1 MTRQPRS
8 FVVTLV
14 LALACQRSAVAA
26 RPRPE
31 PVDLGA
37 IEVPPEA
44 ARHNAD
50 GMKAYEAGDY
60 GAAYAAFKR
69 SHMSMDPRADLHA
82 RDMILGSLRGSLGKL
97 YEKTGDLQHLCL
109 VRTELVLHLETLLI
123 TFGEDTD
130 LQDIPGIKARLRQ
143 INQRISQHRPRLGEP
158 TCDGPPMQLERPAP
172 PPPAK
177 IVASPRPPD
186 RGRPALIVGATSL
199 SIGGVLLG
207 AMTYALF
214 MRRASD
220 ESVVPETLVLAQII
234 HGRVSRSPMSSR
246 PCLGQP
252 PPTSAPVL
260 GVRAALR
267 ARIAMTTGRAPSAE
281 APDVIGQCPP
291 LVAFL
296 TLPEQVGLRIY
307 VDLGQAAAE
316 VFLRDALHLL
326 DR

>member
-8 FVVTLV
+8 LVVS
-14 LALACQRSAVAA
+14 LALALASSTSAVAA
-26 RPRPE
+26 PPRPE
-31 PVDLGA
+31 PVDLGE
-37 IEVPPEA
+37 IELPPEA

-60 GAAYAAFKR
+60 EAAYAAFKR

-130 LQDIPGIKARLRQ
+130 LQDVPGIKARLRQ
-143 INQRISQHRPRLGEP
+143 VNQKIAQHRPLLGEP

-177 IVASPRPPD
+177 VVALARPLD
-186 RGRPALIVGATSL
+186 RGRPALIVGATGL

-220 ESVVPETLVLAQII
+220 EGIKAIGAAVMMQPDVLPTPEQRALADSLAYVGHYHRTTAVATGIAGGALVLSGVVALIVR
-234 HGRVSRSPMSSR
+234 RVRRGKISRVALAPA
-246 PCLGQP
+246 
-252 PPTSAPVL
+252 PTL
-260 GVRAALR
+260 
-267 ARIAMTTGRAPSAE
+267 TGGS
-281 APDVIGQCPP
+281 V
-291 LVAFL
+291 FL
-296 TLPEQVGLRIY
+296 TTH
-307 VDLGQAAAE
+307 
-316 VFLRDALHLL
+316 F
-326 DR
+326 